1 MNNTVKFH
9 KANGP
14 AFATGEEWYGVSG
27 LKVTVDS
34 VRKFG
39 NAKWD
44 YEVTY
49 HWFETVVDDAGNKQT
64 VKRECHKD
72 AWNFQV
78 RYQHRADCAFSP
90 MKNVTFK

>member
-1 MNNTVKFH
+1 MNKTVKFH

-14 AFATGEEWYGVSG
+14 AFHMGEIWKNIVSG
-27 LKVTVDS
+27 HEVEIVN

-39 NAKWD
+39 NEKWD

-49 HWFETVVDDAGNKQT
+49 IDENDQRWK
-64 VKRECHKD
+64 KD

-78 RYQHRADCAFSP
+78 RYTHCADNFVCA
-90 MKNVTFK
+90 